1 MRGESSPNSLF
12 GLIGLDKR
20 ANDNYQSGRF
30 GGFHLILGTPKST
43 SNVGIGLGGRVPIIW
58 AVWDTVLQEL
68 QQLENLLGTLYKKS
82 LHFILHLIFHIA
94 D

>member
-1 MRGESSPNSLF
+1 MNVPMIITNLRDLVVSTLF
-12 GLIGLDKR
+12 WGPQNRL
-20 ANDNYQSGRF
+20 
-30 GGFHLILGTPKST
+30 

-68 QQLENLLGTLYKKS
+68 QQLENLLGTLYNKS
-82 LHFILHLIFHIA
+82 LHFSLHLIFHIA